1 MILSRKMG
9 DYSRVWSTAAE
20 IQEGRTRHT
29 GGYRVCKVIVWEMTG
44 MSVIDLVIDGKR
56 SSF

>member
-1 MILSRKMG
+1 MTTAGSGQQLLKYR
-9 DYSRVWSTAAE
+9 RVEQGTQEDTA
-20 IQEGRTRHT
+20 
-29 GGYRVCKVIVWEMTG
+29 VCKVIVWEMTG